1 MPDNRQINNAVPIL
15 KLSLTRFGITHPQ
28 VLLGLTLLKFSGK
41 RAPSNTALLKQQDL
55 NPLATIINLKSSLRK
70 FEIFKNILK
79 ITHPFFY
86 CVVSLIS
93 KQ

>member
-28 VLLGLTLLKFSGK
+28 VLLGLTFLKFSGK

-55 NPLATIINLKSSLRK
+55 NPLATIINL
-70 FEIFKNILK
+70 IFFLK
-79 ITHPFFY
+79 EVRDF
-86 CVVSLIS
+86 
-93 KQ
+93 